1 MLGVLNKL
9 FSCPELPKRPKQKN
23 SCSKLWLRI
32 ELRSEGYCNQK
43 FMFLVCIWLFNT
55 AEIQTP
61 LIIFLKFILGF
72 NRRIIRWRCNLISL
86 QTQYNLHY
94 ILGQLRFPLALKVS
108 KFVKQIFLFSFEPKN
123 DLNHSLIS
131 ALASKNGLNKKIISF
146 VFWFKWE
153 QENLL
158 YKFTDL

>member
-1 MLGVLNKL
+1 MLGVVNKL
-9 FSCPELPKRPKQKN
+9 FSCPELPKRPNKRIHVPNCGLDKD
-23 SCSKLWLRI
+23 SYPWLRI

-131 ALASKNGLNKKIISF
+131 ALASKNGLNKKNEGTLF
-146 VFWFKWE
+146 
-153 QENLL
+153 
-158 YKFTDL
+158 Y

>member
-1 MLGVLNKL
+1 MLGVVNKL

-108 KFVKQIFLFSFEPKN
+108 KFVKQIFLFSFEPKTQRYYF
-123 DLNHSLIS
+123 LIS
-131 ALASKNGLNKKIISF
+131 ALASENGSNQKNEGT
-146 VFWFKWE
+146 
-153 QENLL
+153 LL
-158 YKFTDL
+158 Y